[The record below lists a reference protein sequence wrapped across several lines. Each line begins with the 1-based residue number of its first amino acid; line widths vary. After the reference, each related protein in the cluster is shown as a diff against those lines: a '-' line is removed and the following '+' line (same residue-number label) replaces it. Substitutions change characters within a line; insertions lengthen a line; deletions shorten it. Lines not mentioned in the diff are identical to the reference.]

1 MNNFIMDKKFSLEEL
16 KIIVEN
22 FKNQI
27 VIRKLDQITIDECLI
42 VYQPIQ
48 ENAVNHFAIAD
59 LLAKNEQYGSAITH
73 SILGAEEMTKAVII
87 FLNGNKINLQSIRGY
102 KGLIQ
107 SHLPRHT
114 FANIIGMM
122 ATMIEPMLTIF
133 KHFKMDNCDSEGLV
147 KSTLDNYDQKLEKDI
162 NDLDFWFKADI
173 MKNKGLYVD
182 FKNQIIKPQDLTK
195 DDFDSTMKSCLK
207 HYNLCTNIISTVQNT
222 TPEVLKFW
230 QQKSNTKEFKDIVS
244 LFFKQ

>member
-1 MNNFIMDKKFSLEEL
+1 MDKKFSLEEL
-16 KIIVEN
+16 KVIVEN
-22 FKNQI
+22 LKKQI

-59 LLAKNEQYGSAITH
+59 LLANNKQYGSAITH

-133 KHFKMDNCDSEGLV
+133 KHFKMAHSDSEGLV
-147 KSTLDNYDQKLEKDI
+147 KSALDNYDHKLEKDI

-182 FKNQIIKPQDLTK
+182 FKNQIMKPQDLTK
-195 DDFDSTMKSCLK
+195 DDFDSTIKSCLK

>member
-1 MNNFIMDKKFSLEEL
+1 MD
-16 KIIVEN
+16 EN
-22 FKNQI
+22 FSIEQFKVILENLKKQI
-27 VIRKLDQITIDECLI
+27 VTRKLDQLTIVECLTL
-42 VYQPIQ
+42 YHPIQ
-48 ENAVNHFAIAD
+48 ENAVNHLVIAE
-59 LLAKNEQYGSAITH
+59 LLANNQQYGSAITH

-87 FLNGNKINLQSIRGY
+87 FLNGNKINLQSLKGY

-114 FANIIGMM
+114 FANMIGMM

-133 KHFKMDNCDSEGLV
+133 KHFKIDGKDPEGLV
-147 KSTLDNYDQKLEKDI
+147 KSVFDNYDQKLEKDI

-182 FKNQIIKPQDLTK
+182 FKNKIIKPQDLTK
-195 DDFDSTMKSCLK
+195 DDFDSTIKSCLK